1 MYALFRLIVGYF
13 SLHPSPPFRLD
24 LTVWGLRRQAH
35 NAMDV
40 WEQDAYLRTWN
51 YGETRLALRLW
62 QTRGVEE
69 PMLEGEIYAGPD
81 DDRAIAWV
89 CERLQWILGLDRDL
103 TPWYVFAAEDPRLA
117 SLRERYRGFRP
128 PRFDS
133 LYEGLINAVAC
144 QQVSLQVGI
153 LLLNR
158 LRRAYE
164 GDSGGLHQTLPFPTP
179 QQLLEQEPE
188 LLRSLGFSRQKVR
201 GLRAVAEAARAGD
214 LDERAWQGMPAEAI
228 RDRLTQI
235 PGIGRWSA
243 EYVLLRALG
252 RLDIFPGDDVGGRKG
267 LLRWLG
273 GEARAVGYEDT
284 LAHLKAW
291 APFAGMV
298 YFFMLLRR
306 LEEAGY
312 IA

>member
-1 MYALFRLIVGYF
+1 
-13 SLHPSPPFRLD
+13 
-24 LTVWGLRRQAH
+24 
-35 NAMDV
+35 
-40 WEQDAYLRTWN
+40 
-51 YGETRLALRLW
+51 
-62 QTRGVEE
+62 
-69 PMLEGEIYAGPD
+69 
-81 DDRAIAWV
+81 
-89 CERLQWILGLDRDL
+89 
-103 TPWYVFAAEDPRLA
+103 
-117 SLRERYRGFRP
+117 
-128 PRFDS
+128 
-133 LYEGLINAVAC
+133 
-144 QQVSLQVGI
+144 
-153 LLLNR
+153 
-158 LRRAYE
+158 
-164 GDSGGLHQTLPFPTP
+164 
-179 QQLLEQEPE
+179 

-228 RDRLTQI
+228 RERLTQI

-273 GEARAVGYEDT
+273 AEARAVGYEDT

>member
-1 MYALFRLIVGYF
+1 
-13 SLHPSPPFRLD
+13 
-24 LTVWGLRRQAH
+24 
-35 NAMDV
+35 
-40 WEQDAYLRTWN
+40 
-51 YGETRLALRLW
+51 
-62 QTRGVEE
+62 
-69 PMLEGEIYAGPD
+69 
-81 DDRAIAWV
+81 
-89 CERLQWILGLDRDL
+89 
-103 TPWYVFAAEDPRLA
+103 
-117 SLRERYRGFRP
+117 
-128 PRFDS
+128 
-133 LYEGLINAVAC
+133 EGLINAVAC

-158 LRRAYE
+158 LCRACE

-179 QQLLEQEPE
+179 QRLLEQEPE

-201 GLRAVAEAARAGD
+201 SLRAVAEAARAGD

-228 RDRLTQI
+228 RERLTQI

-273 GEARAVGYEDT
+273 AEARAVGYEDT